1 MPRALI
7 IIVGGLV
14 VVGGIGAFLFFA
26 KPPEETAPAPV
37 SATPTVRTPTPT
49 AAAPTPT
56 PRSAEPT
63 PAKPEPTPTPEAAP
77 TTATLVFE
85 SDVPDTG
92 VFIDRVFVGT
102 APVTAKNIKPGPH
115 TVNFSA
121 TGYEGQVESIDVE
134 AGTRTFSIK
143 FKEVRLNAS
152 VTGVVH
158 KHAMGSCTGAL
169 KATPAGLTYETANK
183 GDAFTAALTDLET
196 FEMDYLAKTLRLKIK
211 GGKSFSF
218 TEPEAKA
225 DRLYAFHK
233 EVDSAR
239 QRLLKGR

>member
-1 MPRALI
+1 MPNRALI
-7 IIVGGLV
+7 IILGGFV
-14 VVGGIGAFLFFA
+14 VLGGAGVLYFLTRT
-26 KPPEETAPAPV
+26 PEEAPARTTAVATPTLRPTPTAPAP
-37 SATPTVRTPTPT
+37 
-49 AAAPTPT
+49 T
-56 PRSAEPT
+56 PRSDEPK
-63 PAKPEPTPTPEAAP
+63 PSKPEPTPTPEPAP

-134 AGTRTFSIK
+134 PGTRTIAIK

-152 VTGVVH
+152 VAGVVH
-158 KHAMGSCTGAL
+158 KHAIGSCNGSL
-169 KATPAGLTYETANK
+169 KATPQGLTYETVNK
-183 GDAFTAALTDLET
+183 SDAFTAALTDLET
-196 FEMDYLAKTLRLKIK
+196 FDMDYLAKTLRVKVK
-211 GGKSFSF
+211 NGKSFNF
-218 TEPEAKA
+218 TEPEGKA
-225 DRLYAFHK
+225 DKLYAFHK
-233 EVDSAR
+233 EVESAR